1 MKDVKNILEVL
12 EAIEVLAIPAK
23 QALKDGLDASDLPKL
38 LEIVKQHQ
46 KLIDAVE
53 GIGEVVD
60 EAKDISEEE
69 AVQIAVKVIGLFKK
83 IKEA

>member
-1 MKDVKNILEVL
+1 MKDVKNIIEVL

-60 EAKDISEEE
+60 EAKDIDAIE
-69 AVQIAVKVIGLFKK
+69 AAAIAGKVIDLIKK
-83 IKEA
+83 IKAA